1 MSPDLVNNA
10 GKKSRYITMFTV
22 LDSTDVFKGLA
33 RETCAPDSRAH
44 CRKYSLLEGLQG
56 FKDSLRKCVTNTVD
70 INSSIYIPNLENLDK
85 MLIFLF
91 LKI

>member
-22 LDSTDVFKGLA
+22 LDSTDIFKGLA

-44 CRKYSLLEGLQG
+44 CRKYSLLEGYK
-56 FKDSLRKCVTNTVD
+56 FSDSLKKCVTLT
-70 INSSIYIPNLENLDK
+70 L
-85 MLIFLF
+85 
-91 LKI
+91 